1 MKVITSLEV
10 ENDGLKTK
18 LNTIAK
24 RERRLRHSNIVG
36 DDDGVYKSIED
47 KEAFITK
54 NVEDVMNK
62 MYTRTSNKRKA
73 MVLTKMISEGNIF
86 GGDGKD
92 GYDTIF

>member
-1 MKVITSLEV
+1 MS
-10 ENDGLKTK
+10 
-18 LNTIAK
+18 
-24 RERRLRHSNIVG
+24 

-62 MYTRTSNKRKA
+62 MYTRTSIKRKA
-73 MVLTKMISEGNIF
+73 MVLTRMISQGKIF

-92 GYDTIF
+92 EYDTI